1 MAAFM
6 VVVDTVAVAIDSA
19 VVDSMAV
26 VDLAAVD
33 SMAVVEADAAGSTIP
48 RNAIEG
54 SMRAARAGDCQRLG
68 VPRQFWR

>member
-1 MAAFM
+1 MVDLAA
-6 VVVDTVAVAIDSA
+6 
-19 VVDSMAV
+19 